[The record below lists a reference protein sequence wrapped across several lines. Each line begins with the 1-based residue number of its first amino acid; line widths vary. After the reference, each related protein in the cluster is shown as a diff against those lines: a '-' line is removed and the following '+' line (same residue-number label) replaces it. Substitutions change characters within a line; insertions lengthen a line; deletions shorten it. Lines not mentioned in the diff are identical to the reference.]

1 LFVSYLGS
9 SDFNSNLL
17 AIESALGKVKTGW
30 PSKFMAT
37 EEKRRVRVGMV
48 GGGPGAGIAESHR
61 TAMRL
66 DDRYILVAGVL
77 SRDREKSLMGAR
89 QLRIPEDRVYVD
101 YVAMADAESKRE
113 ESRVDAVSIVTRTD
127 SHYEIAKKFLET
139 GINVICDKPLC
150 LALAEAKELKRLADE
165 RGLILCLTH
174 NYSGYAM
181 VRHAARMV
189 RNGDLGKVCVV
200 QAEHASGWAAKL
212 LEEQGH
218 PQAAWRTDPV
228 LSGDSSVLFDLGT
241 HAHQLA
247 RFVTGLEVT
256 EVAAEMSQIVQG
268 RAIKD
273 NANLLLRFSN
283 GARGTLWASMAAIG
297 NEHGLRIRV
306 YGDRGSLA
314 WHHED
319 PCHLRYCPLDGPQQ
333 ILAQG
338 ADGLSAEAKRWTRAG
353 LGHPEGF
360 FESFANLY
368 TEVAEAILAKSEGR
382 PYTKAELGFPDAS
395 DGARGVA
402 FVESAMRSFASGGV
416 WTGVEAI

>member
-1 LFVSYLGS
+1 
-9 SDFNSNLL
+9 
-17 AIESALGKVKTGW
+17 
-30 PSKFMAT
+30 MT
-37 EEKRRVRVGMV
+37 EETRRIRVGMV
-48 GGGPGAGIAESHR
+48 GGGPGAGIAETHR

-66 DDRYILVAGVL
+66 DDKFVLVAGVF
-77 SRDREKSLMGAR
+77 SRDSEKSRGAAKR
-89 QLRIPEDRVYVD
+89 LRIDSERVYPD
-101 YVAMADAESKRE
+101 YSVMAEVESKRE
-113 ESRVDAVSIVTRTD
+113 SDRIDVAVIVTRTD
-127 SHYEIAKKFLET
+127 SHFEIAKKFLQS
-139 GINVICDKPLC
+139 GIQVICDKPLC
-150 LALAEAKELKRLADE
+150 LSLTEARELKRLAE
-165 RGLILCLTH
+165 EKELLLCLTH

-212 LEEQGH
+212 LENQGH

-228 LSGDSSVLFDLGT
+228 LSGDASVLFDLGT

-319 PCHLRYCPLDGPQQ
+319 PCHLRFCPLDGPQQ

-360 FESFANLY
+360 FESFANIY
-368 TEVAEAILAKSEGR
+368 TEVAEAILARSEGR
-382 PYTKAELGFPDAS
+382 AYIKDELGFPDAS

-416 WTGVEAI
+416 WTRVEAI

>member
-1 LFVSYLGS
+1 
-9 SDFNSNLL
+9 
-17 AIESALGKVKTGW
+17 
-30 PSKFMAT
+30 MMT
-37 EEKRRVRVGMV
+37 EETRRIRVGMV
-48 GGGPGAGIAESHR
+48 GGGPGAGIAETHR

-66 DDRYILVAGVL
+66 DDKCVLIAGVF
-77 SRDREKSLMGAR
+77 SRDSEKSRGAAR
-89 QLRIPEDRVYVD
+89 LLRIDPDRVYPD
-101 YVAMADAESKRE
+101 YRVMAEVESKRE
-113 ESRVDAVSIVTRTD
+113 SDRIDVAVIVTRTD
-127 SHYEIAKKFLET
+127 SHFEIAKKFLES
-139 GINVICDKPLC
+139 GIQVICDKPLC
-150 LALAEAKELKRLADE
+150 LSVTEAKELKRLAE
-165 RGLILCLTH
+165 EKELILCLTH

-189 RNGDLGKVCVV
+189 RNGDLGKICVV

-212 LEEQGH
+212 LENQGH

-228 LSGDSSVLFDLGT
+228 LSGDASVLFDLGT

-256 EVAAEMSQIVQG
+256 EVAAELSQIVQG

-283 GARGTLWASMAAIG
+283 GARGALWASMAAIG

-360 FESFANLY
+360 FESFANIY
-368 TEVAEAILAKSEGR
+368 TEVADAILAKSEGR
-382 PYTKAELGFPDAS
+382 AYIKDELGFPDAS

-402 FVESAMRSFASGGV
+402 LVESAMRSFASGGV

>member
-1 LFVSYLGS
+1 MV
-9 SDFNSNLL
+9 
-17 AIESALGKVKTGW
+17 
-30 PSKFMAT
+30 T
-37 EEKRRVRVGMV
+37 EETRRIRVGMV
-48 GGGPGAGIAESHR
+48 GGGPGAGIAETHR

-66 DDRYILVAGVL
+66 DDKCVLIAGVF
-77 SRDREKSLMGAR
+77 SRDSEKSRRAAR
-89 QLRIPEDRVYVD
+89 QLRIDLDRVYPD
-101 YVAMADAESKRE
+101 YGVMAEMESKRE
-113 ESRVDAVSIVTRTD
+113 SDRIDVAVIVTRTD
-127 SHYEIAKKFLET
+127 SHFEIAKKFLQS
-139 GINVICDKPLC
+139 GIQVICDKPLC
-150 LALAEAKELKRLADE
+150 LSLTEAKELKRLAE
-165 RGLILCLTH
+165 EKELILCLTH

-189 RNGDLGKVCVV
+189 RDGDLGKVCVV
-200 QAEHASGWAAKL
+200 QTEHASGWAAKL
-212 LEEQGH
+212 LEKQGH

-319 PCHLRYCPLDGPQQ
+319 PCHLQYFPLDGPQQ

-360 FESFANLY
+360 FESFANIY

-382 PYTKAELGFPDAS
+382 AYIKDELGFPDAS

>member
-1 LFVSYLGS
+1 
-9 SDFNSNLL
+9 
-17 AIESALGKVKTGW
+17 
-30 PSKFMAT
+30 MMT
-37 EEKRRVRVGMV
+37 EETRRIRVGMV
-48 GGGPGAGIAESHR
+48 GGGPGAGIAETHR

-66 DDRYILVAGVL
+66 DDKCVLIAGVF
-77 SRDREKSLMGAR
+77 SRDSEKSRGAAR
-89 QLRIPEDRVYVD
+89 LLRIDPGRVYPD
-101 YVAMADAESKRE
+101 YSVMAEVESKRE
-113 ESRVDAVSIVTRTD
+113 SDRIDVAVIVTRTD
-127 SHYEIAKKFLET
+127 SHFEIAKKFLQS
-139 GINVICDKPLC
+139 GIQVICDKPLC
-150 LALAEAKELKRLADE
+150 LSLTEAKELKRLAE
-165 RGLILCLTH
+165 EKELILCLTH

-212 LEEQGH
+212 LEKQGH

-283 GARGTLWASMAAIG
+283 GARGTLWARAAIG

-319 PCHLRYCPLDGPQQ
+319 PCHLQYFPLDGPQQ

-360 FESFANLY
+360 FESFANIY

-382 PYTKAELGFPDAS
+382 AYIKDELGFPDAS

>member
-1 LFVSYLGS
+1 
-9 SDFNSNLL
+9 
-17 AIESALGKVKTGW
+17 
-30 PSKFMAT
+30 MMT
-37 EEKRRVRVGMV
+37 EETRRIRVGMV
-48 GGGPGAGIAESHR
+48 GGGPGAGIAETHR

-66 DDRYILVAGVL
+66 DDKCVLIAGVF
-77 SRDREKSLMGAR
+77 SRDSGKSRAAAR
-89 QLRIPEDRVYVD
+89 LLRIDPDRVYPD
-101 YVAMADAESKRE
+101 YSVMAEVESKRE
-113 ESRVDAVSIVTRTD
+113 SDRIDVAVIVTRTN
-127 SHYEIAKKFLET
+127 SHFEIAKKFLQS
-139 GINVICDKPLC
+139 GIQVICDKPLC
-150 LALAEAKELKRLADE
+150 LSLTEAKELKRLAE
-165 RGLILCLTH
+165 EKELILCLTH

-212 LEEQGH
+212 LEKQGH

-228 LSGDSSVLFDLGT
+228 LSGDASVLFDLGT

-256 EVAAEMSQIVQG
+256 EVAAEMSQIVQA

-360 FESFANLY
+360 FESFANIY

-382 PYTKAELGFPDAS
+382 AYIKDELGFPDAS

>member
-1 LFVSYLGS
+1 
-9 SDFNSNLL
+9 
-17 AIESALGKVKTGW
+17 
-30 PSKFMAT
+30 MT
-37 EEKRRVRVGMV
+37 EETRRIRVGMV
-48 GGGPGAGIAESHR
+48 GGGPGAGIAETHR

-66 DDRYILVAGVL
+66 DDKCVLIAGVF
-77 SRDREKSLMGAR
+77 SRDSDKSRGAAR
-89 QLRIPEDRVYVD
+89 QLRIDPDRVYPD
-101 YVAMADAESKRE
+101 YRVMAEVESKRE
-113 ESRVDAVSIVTRTD
+113 SDQIDVAVIVTRTD
-127 SHYEIAKKFLET
+127 SHFEIAKKFLQS
-139 GINVICDKPLC
+139 GIQVICDKPLC
-150 LALAEAKELKRLADE
+150 LSLTEAKELKRLAE
-165 RGLILCLTH
+165 EKELIFCLTH

-212 LEEQGH
+212 LENQGH

-228 LSGDSSVLFDLGT
+228 LSGDASVLFDLGT

-360 FESFANLY
+360 FESFANIY

-382 PYTKAELGFPDAS
+382 AYIKDELGFPDAS

-416 WTGVEAI
+416 WTSVEPI

>member
-1 LFVSYLGS
+1 
-9 SDFNSNLL
+9 
-17 AIESALGKVKTGW
+17 
-30 PSKFMAT
+30 MMT
-37 EEKRRVRVGMV
+37 EETRRIRVGMV
-48 GGGPGAGIAESHR
+48 GGGPGAGIAETHR

-66 DDRYILVAGVL
+66 DDKCVLIAGVF
-77 SRDREKSLMGAR
+77 SRDSEKSRGAAR
-89 QLRIPEDRVYVD
+89 LLRIDPDRVYPD
-101 YVAMADAESKRE
+101 YRVMAEVESKRE
-113 ESRVDAVSIVTRTD
+113 SDRIDVAVIVTRTD
-127 SHYEIAKKFLET
+127 SHFEIAKKFLES
-139 GINVICDKPLC
+139 GIQVICDKPLC
-150 LALAEAKELKRLADE
+150 LSLAEAKELKRLAE
-165 RGLILCLTH
+165 EKELILCLTH

-189 RNGDLGKVCVV
+189 RNGDLGKICVV

-212 LEEQGH
+212 LENQGH

-228 LSGDSSVLFDLGT
+228 LSGDASVLFDLGT

-247 RFVTGLEVT
+247 RFVTGLEIT
-256 EVAAEMSQIVQG
+256 EVAAELSQIVQG

-283 GARGTLWASMAAIG
+283 GARGALWASMAAIG

-360 FESFANLY
+360 FESFANIY
-368 TEVAEAILAKSEGR
+368 TEVADAILAKSEGR
-382 PYTKAELGFPDAS
+382 AYIKDELGFPDAS

-402 FVESAMRSFASGGV
+402 LVESAMRSFASGGV
-416 WTGVEAI
+416 WTAVEAI

>member
-1 LFVSYLGS
+1 
-9 SDFNSNLL
+9 
-17 AIESALGKVKTGW
+17 
-30 PSKFMAT
+30 
-37 EEKRRVRVGMV
+37 MV
-48 GGGPGAGIAESHR
+48 GGGPGAGIAETHR

-66 DDRYILVAGVL
+66 DDKCVLIAGVF
-77 SRDREKSLMGAR
+77 SRDSEKSRTAAR
-89 QLRIPEDRVYVD
+89 QLRIDLDRVYPD
-101 YVAMADAESKRE
+101 YGVMAEIESKRE
-113 ESRVDAVSIVTRTD
+113 SDRIDVAVIVTRTD
-127 SHYEIAKKFLET
+127 SHFEIAKKFLQS
-139 GINVICDKPLC
+139 GIQVICDKPLC
-150 LALAEAKELKRLADE
+150 LSLTEAKELKRLAE
-165 RGLILCLTH
+165 EKELILCLTH

-212 LEEQGH
+212 LEKQGH

-256 EVAAEMSQIVQG
+256 EVATEMSQIVEG

-360 FESFANLY
+360 FESFANIY

-382 PYTKAELGFPDAS
+382 AYTKDELGFPDAS

-416 WTGVEAI
+416 WTGIEAI

>member
-1 LFVSYLGS
+1 MV
-9 SDFNSNLL
+9 
-17 AIESALGKVKTGW
+17 
-30 PSKFMAT
+30 T
-37 EEKRRVRVGMV
+37 EETRRIRVGMI
-48 GGGPGAGIAESHR
+48 GGGPGAGIAETHR

-66 DDRYILVAGVL
+66 DDKCVLIAGVF
-77 SRDREKSLMGAR
+77 SRDSEKSRTAAR
-89 QLRIPEDRVYVD
+89 QLRIDLDRVYPD
-101 YVAMADAESKRE
+101 YGVMAEMESKRE
-113 ESRVDAVSIVTRTD
+113 SDRIDVAVIVTRTD
-127 SHYEIAKKFLET
+127 SHFEIAKKFLQS
-139 GINVICDKPLC
+139 GIQVICDKPLC
-150 LALAEAKELKRLADE
+150 LSLTEAKELKRLAE
-165 RGLILCLTH
+165 EKELILCLTH

-200 QAEHASGWAAKL
+200 QAEHASGWAATL
-212 LEEQGH
+212 LEKQGH

-256 EVAAEMSQIVQG
+256 EVAAEMSQIVEG

-360 FESFANLY
+360 FESFANIY

-382 PYTKAELGFPDAS
+382 TYIKDELGFPDAS

-416 WTGVEAI
+416 WTGVEDI

>member
-1 LFVSYLGS
+1 
-9 SDFNSNLL
+9 
-17 AIESALGKVKTGW
+17 
-30 PSKFMAT
+30 MMR
-37 EEKRRVRVGMV
+37 EETRRIRVGMV
-48 GGGPGAGIAESHR
+48 GGGPGAGIAETHR

-66 DDRYILVAGVL
+66 DDKCVLIAGVF
-77 SRDREKSLMGAR
+77 SRDSEKSRGAAR
-89 QLRIPEDRVYVD
+89 QLRIDPDRVYPD
-101 YVAMADAESKRE
+101 YSVMAEVESKRE
-113 ESRVDAVSIVTRTD
+113 SDRIDVAVIVTRTD
-127 SHYEIAKKFLET
+127 SHFEIAKKFLQS
-139 GINVICDKPLC
+139 GIQVICDKPLC
-150 LALAEAKELKRLADE
+150 LSLTEAKELKRLAE
-165 RGLILCLTH
+165 EKELILCLTH

-212 LEEQGH
+212 LEKQGH
-218 PQAAWRTDPV
+218 PQAAWRTDPI
-228 LSGDSSVLFDLGT
+228 LSGDASVLFDLGT

-256 EVAAEMSQIVQG
+256 EVAAELSQIVQG

-360 FESFANLY
+360 FESFANIY

-382 PYTKAELGFPDAS
+382 AYTKDELGFPDVS

>member
-1 LFVSYLGS
+1 
-9 SDFNSNLL
+9 
-17 AIESALGKVKTGW
+17 
-30 PSKFMAT
+30 MMT
-37 EEKRRVRVGMV
+37 EETRRIRVGMV
-48 GGGPGAGIAESHR
+48 GGGPGAGIAETHR

-66 DDRYILVAGVL
+66 DDKCVLIAGVF
-77 SRDREKSLMGAR
+77 SRDSEKSRGAAR
-89 QLRIPEDRVYVD
+89 LLRIDPDRVYPD
-101 YVAMADAESKRE
+101 YRVMAEVESKRE
-113 ESRVDAVSIVTRTD
+113 SDRIDVAVIVTRTD
-127 SHYEIAKKFLET
+127 SHFEIAKKFLES
-139 GINVICDKPLC
+139 GIQVICDKPLC
-150 LALAEAKELKRLADE
+150 LSLAEAKELKRLAE
-165 RGLILCLTH
+165 EKELILCLTH

-189 RNGDLGKVCVV
+189 RNGDLGKICVV

-212 LEEQGH
+212 LENQGH

-228 LSGDSSVLFDLGT
+228 LSGDASVLFDLGT

-247 RFVTGLEVT
+247 RFVTGLEIT
-256 EVAAEMSQIVQG
+256 EVAAELSQIVQG

-319 PCHLRYCPLDGPQQ
+319 PCHLRYCPLDGPEQ

-338 ADGLSAEAKRWTRAG
+338 ADGLSAEAKRWTRVG

-360 FESFANLY
+360 LESFANIY

-416 WTGVEAI
+416 WTGVEGI

>member
-1 LFVSYLGS
+1 
-9 SDFNSNLL
+9 
-17 AIESALGKVKTGW
+17 
-30 PSKFMAT
+30 
-37 EEKRRVRVGMV
+37 MV
-48 GGGPGAGIAESHR
+48 GGGPGAGIAETHR

-66 DDRYILVAGVL
+66 DDKCVLIAGVF
-77 SRDREKSLMGAR
+77 SRDSEKSRGAAR
-89 QLRIPEDRVYVD
+89 LLRIDQDRVYPD
-101 YVAMADAESKRE
+101 YSVMAEVESKRE
-113 ESRVDAVSIVTRTD
+113 SDGIDVAVIVTRTD
-127 SHYEIAKKFLET
+127 SHYEIVKKFLQS
-139 GINVICDKPLC
+139 GIQVICDKPLC
-150 LALAEAKELKRLADE
+150 LSLKEAKELKRLAE
-165 RGLILCLTH
+165 EKELILCLTH

-212 LEEQGH
+212 LEKQGH

-319 PCHLRYCPLDGPQQ
+319 PCHLQYCPLDGPQQ

-338 ADGLSAEAKRWTRAG
+338 GDGLSAEAKRWTRAG

-360 FESFANLY
+360 FESFANIY
-368 TEVAEAILAKSEGR
+368 TEVAEAILAKAEGR

>member
-1 LFVSYLGS
+1 M
-9 SDFNSNLL
+9 
-17 AIESALGKVKTGW
+17 T
-30 PSKFMAT
+30 T
-37 EEKRRVRVGMV
+37 EETRRIRVGMV
-48 GGGPGAGIAESHR
+48 GGGPGAGIAETHR

-66 DDRYILVAGVL
+66 DDKCVLVAGVF
-77 SRDREKSLMGAR
+77 SRDSEKSRGAAR
-89 QLRIPEDRVYVD
+89 QLRINPDRVYPD
-101 YVAMADAESKRE
+101 YSIMAEVESKRE
-113 ESRVDAVSIVTRTD
+113 SDRIDVAVIVTRTD
-127 SHYEIAKKFLET
+127 SHFEIAKKFLQS
-139 GINVICDKPLC
+139 GIQVICDKPLC
-150 LALAEAKELKRLADE
+150 LSLTQAKELKRLAE
-165 RGLILCLTH
+165 EKELLLCLTH

-212 LEEQGH
+212 LENQGH

-228 LSGDSSVLFDLGT
+228 LSGDASVLFDLGT

-256 EVAAEMSQIVQG
+256 EVAAELSQIVQG

-360 FESFANLY
+360 FESFANIY

-382 PYTKAELGFPDAS
+382 PYAKAELGFPDAS

>member
-1 LFVSYLGS
+1 
-9 SDFNSNLL
+9 
-17 AIESALGKVKTGW
+17 
-30 PSKFMAT
+30 MMT
-37 EEKRRVRVGMV
+37 EETRRIRVGMV
-48 GGGPGAGIAESHR
+48 GGGPGAGIAETHR

-66 DDRYILVAGVL
+66 DDKCALIAGVF
-77 SRDREKSLMGAR
+77 SRDSEKSRTAAR
-89 QLRIPEDRVYVD
+89 QLRIDLDRVYPD
-101 YVAMADAESKRE
+101 YGVMAEVESKRE
-113 ESRVDAVSIVTRTD
+113 SDKIDVVVIVTRTD
-127 SHYEIAKKFLET
+127 SHFEIAKKFLQS
-139 GINVICDKPLC
+139 GIQVICDKPLC
-150 LALAEAKELKRLADE
+150 LSLTEAKELKRLAE
-165 RGLILCLTH
+165 EKELILCLTH

-181 VRHAARMV
+181 VRHGARMV

-212 LEEQGH
+212 LEKQGH

-360 FESFANLY
+360 FESFANIY

-382 PYTKAELGFPDAS
+382 PYVKDELGFPDAS

-416 WTGVEAI
+416 WTAVEAI

>member
-1 LFVSYLGS
+1 
-9 SDFNSNLL
+9 
-17 AIESALGKVKTGW
+17 
-30 PSKFMAT
+30 
-37 EEKRRVRVGMV
+37 MV
-48 GGGPGAGIAESHR
+48 GGGPGAGIAETHR

-66 DDRYILVAGVL
+66 DDKCVLIAGVF
-77 SRDREKSLMGAR
+77 SRDSEKSRRAAR
-89 QLRIPEDRVYVD
+89 QLRIDLDRVYPD
-101 YVAMADAESKRE
+101 YSVMAEVESKRE
-113 ESRVDAVSIVTRTD
+113 SDRIDVAVIVTRTD
-127 SHYEIAKKFLET
+127 SHFEIARKFLQS
-139 GINVICDKPLC
+139 GIQVICDKPLC
-150 LALAEAKELKRLADE
+150 LSLTEAKELKRLAE
-165 RGLILCLTH
+165 EKELILCLTH

-200 QAEHASGWAAKL
+200 QAEHASGWAATL
-212 LEEQGH
+212 LEKQGH

-360 FESFANLY
+360 FESFANIY

-382 PYTKAELGFPDAS
+382 SYVKDELGFPDAS

-416 WTGVEAI
+416 WTAVEAI

>member
-1 LFVSYLGS
+1 
-9 SDFNSNLL
+9 
-17 AIESALGKVKTGW
+17 
-30 PSKFMAT
+30 
-37 EEKRRVRVGMV
+37 MV
-48 GGGPGAGIAESHR
+48 GGGPGAGIAETHR

-66 DDRYILVAGVL
+66 DDKCVLIAGVF
-77 SRDREKSLMGAR
+77 SRDSEKSRRAAR
-89 QLRIPEDRVYVD
+89 QLRIDLDRVYPD
-101 YVAMADAESKRE
+101 YSVMAEVESKRE
-113 ESRVDAVSIVTRTD
+113 SDRIDVAVIVTRTD
-127 SHYEIAKKFLET
+127 SHFEIAKKFLQS
-139 GINVICDKPLC
+139 GIQVICDKPLC
-150 LALAEAKELKRLADE
+150 LSLTEAKELKRLAE
-165 RGLILCLTH
+165 EKELILCLTH

-200 QAEHASGWAAKL
+200 QAEHASGWAATL
-212 LEEQGH
+212 LEKQGH

-360 FESFANLY
+360 FESFANIY

-382 PYTKAELGFPDAS
+382 SYVKDELGFPDAS

-416 WTGVEAI
+416 WTAVEAI

>member
-1 LFVSYLGS
+1 
-9 SDFNSNLL
+9 
-17 AIESALGKVKTGW
+17 
-30 PSKFMAT
+30 MMT
-37 EEKRRVRVGMV
+37 EETRRIRVGMV
-48 GGGPGAGIAESHR
+48 GGGPGAGIAETHR

-66 DDRYILVAGVL
+66 DDKCVLIAGVF
-77 SRDREKSLMGAR
+77 SRDSEKSRGAAR
-89 QLRIPEDRVYVD
+89 LLRIDPDRVYPD
-101 YVAMADAESKRE
+101 YRVMAEVESKRE
-113 ESRVDAVSIVTRTD
+113 SDRIDVAVIVTRTD
-127 SHYEIAKKFLET
+127 SHFEIAKKFLES
-139 GINVICDKPLC
+139 GIQVICDKPLC
-150 LALAEAKELKRLADE
+150 LSLAEAKELKRLAE
-165 RGLILCLTH
+165 EKELILCLTH

-189 RNGDLGKVCVV
+189 RNGDLGKICVV

-212 LEEQGH
+212 LENQGH

-228 LSGDSSVLFDLGT
+228 LSGDASVLFDLGT

-247 RFVTGLEVT
+247 RFVTGLEIT
-256 EVAAEMSQIVQG
+256 EVAAELSQIVQG

-360 FESFANLY
+360 FESFANIY
-368 TEVAEAILAKSEGR
+368 SEVADAILAKSEGR
-382 PYTKAELGFPDAS
+382 AYVKDELGFPDAS

-416 WTGVEAI
+416 WTGVETI

>member
-1 LFVSYLGS
+1 
-9 SDFNSNLL
+9 
-17 AIESALGKVKTGW
+17 
-30 PSKFMAT
+30 MMT
-37 EEKRRVRVGMV
+37 EETRRIRVGMV
-48 GGGPGAGIAESHR
+48 GGGPGAGIAETHR

-66 DDRYILVAGVL
+66 DDKCVLIAGVF
-77 SRDREKSLMGAR
+77 SRDSEKSRGAAR
-89 QLRIPEDRVYVD
+89 LLRIDLDRVYPD
-101 YVAMADAESKRE
+101 YRVMAEVESKRE
-113 ESRVDAVSIVTRTD
+113 TDRIDVAVIVTRTD
-127 SHYEIAKKFLET
+127 SHFEIAKKFLQS
-139 GINVICDKPLC
+139 GIQVICDKPLC
-150 LALAEAKELKRLADE
+150 LSLTEARELKRLAE
-165 RGLILCLTH
+165 EKELILCLTH

-212 LEEQGH
+212 LEKQGH

-228 LSGDSSVLFDLGT
+228 LSGDASVLFDLGT

-256 EVAAEMSQIVQG
+256 EVAAEMSQIVEG

-319 PCHLRYCPLDGPQQ
+319 PCHLRYFPLDGPQQ

-360 FESFANLY
+360 FESFANIY

-382 PYTKAELGFPDAS
+382 AYIKDELGFPDAS

>member
-1 LFVSYLGS
+1 
-9 SDFNSNLL
+9 
-17 AIESALGKVKTGW
+17 
-30 PSKFMAT
+30 MMT
-37 EEKRRVRVGMV
+37 EETRRIRVGMV
-48 GGGPGAGIAESHR
+48 GGGPGAGIAETHR

-66 DDRYILVAGVL
+66 DDKCVLIAGVF
-77 SRDREKSLMGAR
+77 SRDSEKSRGAAR
-89 QLRIPEDRVYVD
+89 LLRIDPDRVYPD
-101 YVAMADAESKRE
+101 YSVMAEVESKRE
-113 ESRVDAVSIVTRTD
+113 SDRIDVAVIVTRTD
-127 SHYEIAKKFLET
+127 SHFEIAKKFLQS
-139 GINVICDKPLC
+139 GIQVICDKPLC
-150 LALAEAKELKRLADE
+150 LSLTEAKELKRLAE
-165 RGLILCLTH
+165 EKELILCLTH

-212 LEEQGH
+212 LENQGH
-218 PQAAWRTDPV
+218 PQAAWRTDPA
-228 LSGDSSVLFDLGT
+228 LSGDASVLFDLGT

-360 FESFANLY
+360 FESFANIY

-382 PYTKAELGFPDAS
+382 SYIKDELGFPDAS
-395 DGARGVA
+395 DGVRGVA
-402 FVESAMRSFASGGV
+402 FVESAMRSFTSGGV